1 MKDVISFCNSVCL
14 VLCVDENNFVSAIK
28 KSLGNVM
35 TKFVK
40 ISPLLLGAIAL
51 IGFVVY
57 LNFPASEDQ
66 GQQRRGGATAVVVV
80 AAETQAFPIIV
91 EALGTAVANE
101 SVNLTAQQA
110 EIVKSVMFED
120 GDIVQK
126 GQLLVQLS
134 DREERARVNE
144 LAINIAEANR
154 QLTRIKGLA
163 KQSAASE
170 QLLDEQKARVDALN
184 AQKDVAD
191 AQLAE
196 LEVRSPFSGRLGIRQ
211 VSIGSLVR
219 PGDVISTLDDLS
231 LVKVDFSISELHLA
245 SVANGQNIEAK
256 SIAYPGESFNGKI
269 TSIDSRIDPVTRS
282 IQVRAQIPNPDLK
295 LRPGMLL
302 QINVEKRVVDA
313 LVVPEEALIPEGES
327 QFVYIIDD
335 ESKARKT
342 KVIVGQRKPG
352 WVQVLDGLEAGQNV
366 ITEGT
371 LKVRDGGEVNIVPA
385 EISSASTQS

>member
-1 MKDVISFCNSVCL
+1 
-14 VLCVDENNFVSAIK
+14 
-28 KSLGNVM
+28 M

-66 GQQRRGGATAVVVV
+66 GQQRRGGATAVVVA

-144 LAINIAEANR
+144 LAINLAEANR

-211 VSIGSLVR
+211 VSIGTLVR

-256 SIAYPGESFNGKI
+256 SIAYPGESFNGKV

-313 LVVPEEALIPEGES
+313 LVIPEEALIPEGES

-352 WVQVLDGLEAGQNV
+352 WVQVLDGLKAGQNV

-385 EISSASTQS
+385 EISSASNQS

>member
-1 MKDVISFCNSVCL
+1 MFRESN
-14 VLCVDENNFVSAIK
+14 IK
-28 KSLGNVM
+28 KSTGNVM

-40 ISPLLLGAIAL
+40 VSPLLLGAIAL

-57 LNFPASEDQ
+57 LNLPASEDQ
-66 GQQRRGGATAVVVV
+66 GQQRRGGATSVVVA

-211 VSIGSLVR
+211 VSIGTLVR

-269 TSIDSRIDPVTRS
+269 TSIDSRIDPITRS

-302 QINVEKRVVDA
+302 QINVEKRVIDA
-313 LVVPEEALIPEGES
+313 LVIPEQALLPEGES
-327 QFVYIIDD
+327 QFVYIIDS

-342 KVIVGQRKPG
+342 KVMVGQRKPG
-352 WVQVLDGLEAGQNV
+352 WVQVLDGLEAGQDV
-366 ITEGT
+366 IVEGT

-385 EISSASTQS
+385 DVSSASAQS

>member
-1 MKDVISFCNSVCL
+1 MFRESN
-14 VLCVDENNFVSAIK
+14 IK
-28 KSLGNVM
+28 KSTGNVM

-40 ISPLLLGAIAL
+40 VSPLLLGAIAL

-57 LNFPASEDQ
+57 LNLPASEDQ
-66 GQQRRGGATAVVVV
+66 GQQRRGGATSVVVA

-211 VSIGSLVR
+211 VSSGTLVR

-269 TSIDSRIDPVTRS
+269 TSIDSRIDPITRS

-302 QINVEKRVVDA
+302 QINVEKRVIDA
-313 LVVPEEALIPEGES
+313 LVIPEQALLPEGES
-327 QFVYIIDD
+327 QFVYIIDS

-342 KVIVGQRKPG
+342 KVMVGQRKPG
-352 WVQVLDGLEAGQNV
+352 WVQVLDGLEAGQDV
-366 ITEGT
+366 IVEGT

-385 EISSASTQS
+385 DVSSASAQS